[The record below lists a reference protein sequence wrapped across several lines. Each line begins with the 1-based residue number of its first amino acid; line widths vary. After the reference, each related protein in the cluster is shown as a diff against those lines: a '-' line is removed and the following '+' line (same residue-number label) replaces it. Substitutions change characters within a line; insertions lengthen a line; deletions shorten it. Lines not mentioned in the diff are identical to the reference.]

1 VPEPA
6 SLLHAAAC
14 ALGADALNQGCQ
26 CITLDRAALH
36 RELARL
42 PHDGALHAMI
52 AEARPHLFSDSVVF
66 VSERH
71 LARMAEAIAA
81 IERVVALPAYVE
93 QVLAQ
98 APPVA
103 GHPARAH
110 GVFLGYDFHVGA
122 EGPRLIEVNT
132 NAGGA
137 LLNAVLLRAQRACCA
152 EVADALPWGRGEE
165 AEAAFFEMFLEEWRA
180 ERGESA
186 PLRSVAIVDER
197 PAEQYLLP
205 EFLLFQRLFE
215 RHGLRAEIADP
226 AELELSGGRLRL
238 RGRPLDLVYDR
249 LTDFHLAAPASAALR
264 QAWLEGSVVL
274 TPHPR
279 CHALYADKRNLALWS
294 DPAALRELGADDGT
308 AALLAEM
315 VPRTETVRAE
325 DADSLWARR
334 RQLFFKPAGGF
345 ASRGAYRGDKLTKRV
360 FQEILAGRYVAQA
373 LVPPGER
380 RVSLAGTPTDLKA
393 DVRHYVYRGRVQL
406 VAARLYQGQTTN
418 LRTPG
423 GGFAPVVPVPAQKV

>member
-1 VPEPA
+1 MPEPSA
-6 SLLHAAAC
+6 LLHAAAC

-66 VSERH
+66 VSDGH

-81 IERVVALPAYVE
+81 IERMVALPAYVE
-93 QVLAQ
+93 RVLAQ

-103 GHPARAH
+103 RHAARAA

-122 EGPRLIEVNT
+122 DGPRLIEVNT

-152 EVADALPWGRGEE
+152 EVAEALPWARGEE
-165 AEAAFFEMFLEEWRA
+165 AEAAFFEMFLDEWRA

-186 PLRSVAIVDER
+186 LRSVAIVDEC

-215 RHGLRAEIADP
+215 RHGVRAEIADP
-226 AELELSGGRLRL
+226 AELEPSGGRLRL
-238 RGRPLDLVYDR
+238 RGRPVDLVYGR
-249 LTDFHLAAPASAALR
+249 LTDFYLESPSSAALR
-264 QAWLEGSVVL
+264 QAWLDGSVVL

-294 DPAALRELGADDGT
+294 DPAALRELGADDDT
-308 AALLAEM
+308 VAVLTEM
-315 VPRTETVRAE
+315 VPRTEVVRPE
-325 DADSLWARR
+325 DAGSLWARR
-334 RQLFFKPAGGF
+334 RQIFFKPASGF

-360 FQEILAGRYVAQA
+360 FQEILAGSYVAQA